1 MTSPITPHVD
11 HDDFGGRAR
20 DVAMDRRRLLRLFAG
35 AGAGAAVLAACGG
48 SESSTPTTAAAADTT
63 TDNTTAA
70 STAGSTTGPT
80 TTAAGATTTAA
91 ATDTTAVDVACE
103 SPIAAETAGPFPGDG
118 SNGPD
123 VLGMDGVVRQDIRTS
138 IGGASGTAAGVELTM
153 TYQVLD
159 TANGCAPYAGA
170 AIYAWHCTA
179 DGNYS
184 MYSESVA
191 DENFLRGVQVADAD
205 GLVTFTT
212 VYPGCYPGR
221 WPHVHFEVYP
231 TVDDAIAASN
241 VVKTSQLAFPQD
253 TSAEA
258 YTAAGYEASAP
269 NLAPLSLESDGVFAD
284 GWLDQLAV
292 MSGDVASGY
301 TSTLVVR
308 V

>member
-63 TDNTTAA
+63 AGG
-70 STAGSTTGPT
+70 TAGSTTGPT

-91 ATDTTAVDVACE
+91 ATDTTSVDTTAADVACE

-138 IGGASGTAAGVELTM
+138 IGGASGTAEGVELTM

-184 MYSESVA
+184 MYSDSVA

-212 VYPGCYPGR
+212 VFPGCYPGR

-231 TVDDAIAASN
+231 TVDDAVAASN
-241 VVKTSQLAFPQD
+241 VVSTSQLAFPQD
-253 TSAEA
+253 ACEQA
-258 YTAAGYEASAP
+258 YAAAGYEASVG
-269 NLAPLSLESDGVFAD
+269 NLAVLSLETDGVFRD
-284 GWLDQLAV
+284 GWDSQLAE
-292 MSGDVASGY
+292 MAGDVASGF
-301 TSTLVVR
+301 TSALVVR